1 MATLTRATLGKIA
14 QRASKT
20 IQIDGNDVKIQRPT
34 PLEFSQYQIGLISKE
49 GAVDPTRFADAI
61 LLLVA
66 RMWIDEDGKRL
77 FADNETKDLGAID
90 LSFYH
95 QLYAECQRYAMPEA
109 KKVLGESV
117 QIPVS
122 DLLVESASSLE

>member
-95 QLYAECQRYAMPEA
+95 QLSAECQRYAMPEA